1 MINEAELDAGIMWAL
16 DVTMINCSLNSSS
29 SKKDLF
35 KEIFKDSKIVQSFTC
50 DSTKCSYMINF
61 SLAPYFQ
68 EINQIILTDASFYVS
83 CFDET
88 HNSTLKNG

>member
-1 MINEAELDAGIMWAL
+1 MINKAELDTEIMWAL

-35 KEIFKDSKIVQSFTC
+35 KEIFKDSKIAQSFTC
-50 DSTKCSYMINF
+50 GSTKCSYMINF

-68 EINQIILTDASFYVS
+68 EINQLISTDASFYVS
-83 CFDET
+83 CFSET
-88 HNSTLKNG
+88 HNSILKKS